1 MLVVSR
7 ARIAL
12 GMAAAALAAVFYL
25 IGHRGVTPKP
35 TAASD
40 YVNPALCAGCHP
52 LIAKTYALTGMGRSF
67 YRPQLETTIE
77 DYKTRNEFYHRASG
91 RYYTMIGRDGKFFQ
105 QRHQIG
111 PDGNNTNILEME
123 VQYVIGSGNRARSY
137 LHRTAE
143 GKLVELPVTWYS
155 EKDGYWAM
163 SPGYDRPNPSDF
175 RRAISYECFSCHNAY
190 PATVN
195 AEGSDVIFGDDPVF
209 GDALPEGI
217 DCQRCH
223 GPGRAHIA
231 AASSSHAQPETIRR
245 AIVNPARLNR
255 QRQLEVCMQC
265 HLQTTAIR
273 SPDSLRRYDRRPFS
287 YQAGQPL
294 GSFAVF
300 FDFPAESDR
309 FEIDHAAYRLAQS
322 ACFRNSQMT
331 CTTCHDP
338 HQAAPH
344 QTAPGTDAIAH
355 YPAVC
360 RGCHTTAHRD
370 SPQATFGD
378 CLDCHMPK
386 RRAQDVVHAVVTDH
400 YIQRRKPA
408 GDLQAPLNET
418 HEEKHPYRG
427 EVTLYRPD
435 QFNSPDAE
443 LYRAVAQ
450 ARQETNRQAGIASL
464 QAAIERFHPKEPE
477 FYFEL
482 GRACQAAGK
491 HDQAIRWLGEALQ
504 RRPGF
509 RPALKQLAA
518 ALSESGQFARAA
530 EILEGMG
537 QDSGALNDLG
547 NLYLQQ
553 GKFDPAEQALRR
565 AISLNPDLPTAH
577 DLLGLTRLRKGDQQ
591 GAEGAFRE
599 AIRLQPDLAEAQTN
613 LGNLLAASGNFAQAI
628 SHLRIAVASDPDN
641 VEAHFDLGEAL
652 AASGALDQALEQLE
666 AALRL
671 NPNHARAHTDLGRIL
686 SMKGLPDK
694 AADHYR
700 RATEIDP
707 SLADAHYYL
716 GSMLAQSRDNAEA
729 ERQFRRAIEL
739 NPDYYEAHF
748 ALGQILAARGDI
760 QEARSHFAA
769 AARSPDPQLRNAASR
784 MR

>member
-1 MLVVSR
+1 MHVVSR
-7 ARIAL
+7 PRIAL
-12 GMAAAALAAVFYL
+12 GMAAAVLAAICYL
-25 IGHRGVTPKP
+25 IISRGVMPKRA
-35 TAASD
+35 AASD
-40 YVNPALCAGCHP
+40 YVNPALCSGCHP
-52 LIAKTYALTGMGRSF
+52 LIAKAYALTGMGRSF
-67 YRPQLETTIE
+67 YRPRIETTIE

-91 RYYTMIGRDGKFFQ
+91 RYYTMLNRDGKFFQ
-105 QRHQIG
+105 QRHQTG
-111 PDGNNTNILEME
+111 PDGNHTNILELE
-123 VQYVIGSGNRARSY
+123 VQYVIGSGNHARSY

-143 GKLVELPVTWYS
+143 GELIELPVTWYS
-155 EKDGYWAM
+155 EKGGYWAM
-163 SPGYDRPNPSDF
+163 SPGYDRPDPSDS
-175 RRAISYECFSCHNAY
+175 RRAISYDCFSCHNAY
-190 PATVN
+190 PATPNPEV
-195 AEGSDVIFGDDPVF
+195 DDPVF

-231 AASSSHAQPETIRR
+231 AASASHAQPESIRR

-255 QRQLEVCMQC
+255 RQQLDVCMQC

-287 YQAGQPL
+287 YQPGQPL
-294 GSFAVF
+294 SYFAVY

-309 FEIDHAAYRLAQS
+309 FEIDHAAYRLSQS

-344 QTAPGTDAIAH
+344 QTVSADAIAH
-355 YPAVC
+355 YQAVC
-360 RGCHTTAHRD
+360 RSCHIPAHRD
-370 SPQATFGD
+370 SPQAAFAD

-386 RRAQDVVHAVVTDH
+386 RRAQDVVHAVMTDH
-400 YIQRRKPA
+400 YIQRRKPE
-408 GDLQAPLNET
+408 GDLQGPLAEA
-418 HEEKHPYRG
+418 HEEKHPYG
-427 EVTLYRPD
+427 GQVTLYD
-435 QFNSPDAE
+435 LTHFNSPDAE

-450 ARQETNRQAGIASL
+450 ARQEVNQLEGIASL

-482 GRACQAAGK
+482 GRACHAAGR
-491 HDQAIRWLGEALQ
+491 HDQAIHWLEEALQ

-509 RPALKQLAA
+509 RPALKELAA
-518 ALSESGQFARAA
+518 ALSASGQFARAA
-530 EILEGMG
+530 EILEGIR

-547 NLYLQQ
+547 NLDLQQ
-553 GKFDPAEQALRR
+553 GRLDQAEQALRQ

-577 DLLGLTRLRKGDQQ
+577 NLLGITRLRKGDSQ
-591 GAEGAFRE
+591 GAEAAFRE
-599 AIRLQPDLAEAQTN
+599 AIRLQPDLAEARTN
-613 LGNLLAASGNFAQAI
+613 LGNLLAASGNFPQAI
-628 SHLRIAVASDPDN
+628 FHLRIAIADDPNN

-652 AASGALDQALEQLE
+652 AASGAFDAAREQFE

-671 NPNHARAHTDLGRIL
+671 NPNHARAHTDLGRLL
-686 SMKGLPDK
+686 SMKGFPDN
-694 AADHYR
+694 AAIHYR
-700 RATEIDP
+700 QATEIDP
-707 SLADAHYYL
+707 SLPDAHYYL
-716 GSMLAQSRDNAEA
+716 GSALAETRDSIEA

-748 ALGQILAARGDI
+748 ALGQILAARGEL

-784 MR
+784 LR